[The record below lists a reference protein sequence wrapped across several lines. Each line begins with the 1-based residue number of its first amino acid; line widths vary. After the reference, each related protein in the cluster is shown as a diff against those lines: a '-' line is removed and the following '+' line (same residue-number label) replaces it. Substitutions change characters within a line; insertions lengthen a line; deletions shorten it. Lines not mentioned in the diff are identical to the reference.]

1 MTERGRIFVAELVGT
16 LILVTAGPGAA
27 IFAGSRLAGGVIGGT
42 LGVALAFGLSL
53 LCAAYLFG
61 SISGCHINPAVT
73 IGLWAMGKTKTGDVP
88 VYIGA
93 QIIGGALGALVIWGI
108 IKSGDLTG
116 PLANTKLRFAGASNG
131 WGSHS
136 PQGYGFG
143 AMAITEIVFTALFVL
158 VILSTTRKS
167 MPPGFTGI
175 AVGLMLAVV
184 HLISIPIDNTSVN
197 PARSLATAL
206 FAQSWALEQVWAFF
220 VFPIIGGLVAAFI
233 WRAVVPA
240 QDA

>member
-16 LILVTAGPGAA
+16 LILVAAGPGTA
-27 IFAGSRLAGGVIGGT
+27 IFAASPIAHGVVGGT

-73 IGLWAMGKTKTGDVP
+73 IGLWAMGKTKSGDVP

-93 QIIGGALGALVIWGI
+93 QLIGGALGALILWGI
-108 IKSGDLTG
+108 IKSGKLTG
-116 PLANTKLRFAGASNG
+116 AAANTKLRFGLASNG

-136 PQGYGFG
+136 PQGYAFG
-143 AMAITEIVFTALFVL
+143 AMAITEIVLTALFVL

-175 AVGLMLAVV
+175 AVGLMLTVV

-197 PARSLATAL
+197 PARSLATAI
-206 FAQSWALEQVWAFF
+206 FAPSWALEQVWAFF
-220 VFPIIGGLVAAFI
+220 VFPIIGAFVAAFI

-240 QDA
+240 EDA

>member
-1 MTERGRIFVAELVGT
+1 MTQRGRIFVAELVGT
-16 LILVTAGPGAA
+16 MILVVGGPGTA
-27 IFAGSRLAGGVIGGT
+27 IFAGRVVGGT
-42 LGVALAFGLSL
+42 LGVAFAFGLSL

-73 IGLWAMGKTKTGDVP
+73 IGLWALGKTKSEDVP
-88 VYIGA
+88 VYIVG
-93 QIIGGALGALVIWGI
+93 QILGGAIAGLIIWAV
-108 IKSGDLTG
+108 IKSGDLSG
-116 PLANTKLRFAGASNG
+116 PLGNTKLRFAGASNG

-136 PQGYGFG
+136 PSGYAFA
-143 AMAITEIVFTALFVL
+143 AMVIIEIVMTALFVL

-175 AVGLMLAVV
+175 AVGLMLTVV

-197 PARSLATAL
+197 PARSLATAI
-206 FAQSWALEQVWAFF
+206 FAPSWALEQVWAFF
-220 VFPIIGGLVAAFI
+220 VFPIIGAFVAAFI

-240 QDA
+240 EDA

>member
-1 MTERGRIFVAELVGT
+1 MSQRGRIFVAELIGT
-16 LILVTAGPGAA
+16 LILVAAGPGTA
-27 IFAGSRLAGGVIGGT
+27 IFAASPIAHSVLGGT

-73 IGLWAMGKTKTGDVP
+73 IGLWAMGKTKSGDVP
-88 VYIGA
+88 AYLGA
-93 QIIGGALGALVIWGI
+93 QIIGGALGALIIWGI
-108 IKSGDLTG
+108 IKGGKLAG
-116 PLANTKLRFAGASNG
+116 PAADTKLRFAGASNG

-136 PQGYGFG
+136 PQGYAFG
-143 AMAITEIVFTALFVL
+143 AMAITEIVLTALFVL

-167 MPPGFTGI
+167 MPAGFTGI
-175 AVGLMLAVV
+175 AVGLMLTVV

-197 PARSLATAL
+197 PARSLATAI

-233 WRAVVPA
+233 WRALVPKE
-240 QDA
+240 DA

>member
-1 MTERGRIFVAELVGT
+1 MSQRGRIFVAELVGT
-16 LILVTAGPGAA
+16 LILVVGGPGTA
-27 IFAGSRLAGGVIGGT
+27 IFAGRFVGGT

-73 IGLWAMGKTKTGDVP
+73 IGLWALGKTRSEDVP
-88 VYIGA
+88 VYLVA
-93 QIIGGALGALVIWGI
+93 QIIGGAIGAVVIWGI
-108 IKSGDLTG
+108 IKSGDLAG

-131 WGSHS
+131 WGDHS

-143 AMAITEIVFTALFVL
+143 AMAITEIVLTALFVL

-167 MPPGFTGI
+167 MPAGFTGI
-175 AVGLMLAVV
+175 AVGLMLTVV

-197 PARSLATAL
+197 PARSLATAI

-240 QDA
+240 EDA